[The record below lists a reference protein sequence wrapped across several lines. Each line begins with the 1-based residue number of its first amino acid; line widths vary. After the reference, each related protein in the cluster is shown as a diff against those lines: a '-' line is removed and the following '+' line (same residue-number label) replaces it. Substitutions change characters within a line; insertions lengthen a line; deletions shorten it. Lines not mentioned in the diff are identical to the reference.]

1 MTTTAVASSWGT
13 VALRDCCDI
22 VAGSTPSREVAQFW
36 DGPIPWATPKD
47 LSELDSPV
55 LENTPEGITQEGF
68 DSCSTQMLPKGA
80 VLFSSRAPIGLVA
93 IAGRPMC
100 TNQGFK
106 SFVPGPGVDSLY
118 LYYCLKSM
126 VPQIQ
131 ARGNGA
137 TFKEV
142 SKEVIGTFEIP
153 IPFPD
158 DPRRSLAE
166 QKRIAA
172 ILDKADAIRRR
183 RQEAA
188 RLADTLIPS
197 VFYEMFGDPV
207 LNRKGFPSL
216 PMSECAE
223 VQGGLALSQT
233 ARGAYELEVPYL
245 RVANVLRDRLDLTEV
260 KTIGLNETEL
270 EKTRLRRDDVL
281 IVEGHG
287 NRDEVGRSAIWDG
300 SIAECVHQNHLIR
313 VRADRKKATAE
324 FLNAFINS
332 DAGRRQLF
340 RHGKTTSG
348 LNTISLSNVRSVVT
362 LVPPLPLQER
372 FSRVVSALREA
383 VTQRSTTTRECET
396 LFNALVQRAFR
407 GEL

>member
-13 VALRDCCDI
+13 AALRDCCDI

-47 LSELDSPV
+47 LSDLDSPV

-197 VFYEMFGDPV
+197 VFYEMFGDPTF
-207 LNRKGFPSL
+207 NRHKWPE
-216 PMSECAE
+216 M
-223 VQGGLALSQT
+223 T
-233 ARGAYELEVPYL
+233 MLEVTEKVTDGEHITPL
-245 RVANVLRDRLDLTEV
+245 RTSNGIKLLSARNVKNGFIDLDEDV
-260 KTIGLNETEL
+260 DFVGPEEFERIRQRCDPRQG
-270 EKTRLRRDDVL
+270 DVL
-281 IVEGHG
+281 ISCSGT
-287 NRDEVGRSAIWDG
+287 VGR
-300 SIAECVHQNHLIR
+300 VTT
-313 VRADRKKATAE
+313 VRITE
-324 FLNAFINS
+324 PFTL
-332 DAGRRQLF
+332 
-340 RHGKTTSG
+340 
-348 LNTISLSNVRSVVT
+348 VRSVAMVRPNT
-362 LVPPLPLQER
+362 SIVNADYLEYYLRTEHAQRHINRSANKSSQANIFLGPIKKLPILVPPIER
-372 FSRVVSALREA
+372 
-383 VTQRSTTTRECET
+383 QRDFLAKAEQCRTLAARMADATR
-396 LFNALVQRAFR
+396 LADDGFNSFVQRAFR

>member
-1 MTTTAVASSWGT
+1 LTTTAVASSWGT

-47 LSELDSPV
+47 LSDLDSPV
-55 LENTPEGITQEGF
+55 LENTPEGITQAGF

-106 SFVPGPGVDSLY
+106 SFVPGSGIDSLY

-142 SKEVIGTFEIP
+142 SKEVIGSFEIP

-188 RLADTLIPS
+188 RLADTLITS
-197 VFYEMFGDPV
+197 VFYEMFGDPGPNPKRWPTV
-207 LNRKGFPSL
+207 RLGEIQAAPLCNGAFRKNSDYTGSSHAIVWVKELFDGYVIDTAPSRRFDPTEDEISRYSL
-216 PMSECAE
+216 
-223 VQGGLALSQT
+223 
-233 ARGAYELEVPYL
+233 ELGDILFCRSSLKLEGTGYS
-245 RVANVLRDRLDLTEV
+245 NVF
-260 KTIGLNETEL
+260 
-270 EKTRLRRDDVL
+270 
-281 IVEGHG
+281 
-287 NRDEVGRSAIWDG
+287 DG
-300 SIAECVHQNHLIR
+300 SDVPALFECHLIR
-313 VRADRKKATAE
+313 LRPDKSQVDPLC
-324 FLNAFINS
+324 LNFMLRTPS
-332 DAGRRQLF
+332 MRR
-340 RHGKTTSG
+340 RMVEMART
-348 LNTISLSNVRSVVT
+348 VT
-362 LVPPLPLQER
+362 MSTLGQGDIERLELPLPPLDLQAR
-372 FSRVVSALREA
+372 FARRLRQTVKMLRA
-383 VTQRSTTTRECET
+383 NRAAQPDFDN